1 MLKLIDWNDWNINSI
16 RKIVRMKVG
25 DKIYFVYNGEF
36 IIDRIQEIVE
46 VDGKLLITPEYYD
59 WVTLTENDL
68 LDDSD
73 ERVKGDISV
82 NTEKMIKLSDARNW
96 LKYHLS
102 SYYESDCW
110 SSFNEE
116 QAVIDFCTAMVY
128 NDNSHH

>member
-1 MLKLIDWNDWNINSI
+1 
-16 RKIVRMKVG
+16 MKVG

-36 IIDRIQEIVE
+36 TIDRIQEIVE

-59 WVTLTENDL
+59 WLTLTENDL

-82 NTEKMIKLSDARNW
+82 NTEKIIKLSDARNW

-102 SYYESDCW
+102 SYYKSDCW
-110 SSFNEE
+110 SSFNKE

-128 NDNSHH
+128 NDSSHH